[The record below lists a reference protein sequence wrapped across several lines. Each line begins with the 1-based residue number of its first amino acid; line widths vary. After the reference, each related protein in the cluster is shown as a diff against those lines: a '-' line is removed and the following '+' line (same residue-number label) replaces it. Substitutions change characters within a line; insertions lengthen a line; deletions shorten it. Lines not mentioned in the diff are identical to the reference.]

1 MILLHKQLL
10 KIILNK
16 MQILIIIRDAKLG
29 LRQQEVAQLQL
40 HKTYNLA
47 AVVKCFH
54 YILHRLVQ
62 VLLVDLQMEELLVL
76 VQLGINSVTWLKELQ
91 MEESLKHFHFSLQM
105 LNILKHNINYALFS
119 LFLFHVPTI

>member
-40 HKTYNLA
+40 HKTCNLA

-105 LNILKHNINYALFS
+105 LNILKHNINHALFS

>member
-40 HKTYNLA
+40 HKTCKLA